1 MPFDKLSGIPIT
13 STLTKEKFAE
23 VLDKPKLKQKM
34 VDTFAAA
41 NGEVERF
48 EIIDNKLKAICKD
61 KPDPIEVDLDDIFDD

>member
-34 VDTFAAA
+34 VDAFAAA
-41 NGEVERF
+41 NG
-48 EIIDNKLKAICKD
+48 
-61 KPDPIEVDLDDIFDD
+61 EVDLDDIFDD